1 MTKSSIRKDGK
12 RNEENITKAYLGLA
26 AVLLKTVNPRKEG
39 YAERLAWVSS
49 DLCHAICDA
58 LDADYD
64 DYRRVAV
71 PEEYSQGFPGVQLEF
86 NFS

>member
-1 MTKSSIRKDGK
+1 MGNSSRK
-12 RNEENITKAYLGLA
+12 RNEDNITKAYMGLA
-26 AVLLKTVNPRKEG
+26 ATVLKTVNPRRES

-64 DYRRVAV
+64 DYRRIAV
-71 PEEYSQGFPGVQLEF
+71 PEEYSSGYPGVQLEF
-86 NFS
+86 NFT